1 MHNMKSSLPYI
12 ICVFILSLFF
22 ASCTKDFDEINTNP
36 HGFTTASDGSLF
48 NGVIQSLVLSGNEQ
62 FYINNEILYKQTQL
76 ASLTR
81 EAWGNFTLGTE
92 SMWGDYYHTL
102 SAIRELE
109 KRFDELPPSGERDN
123 MRAMLKVALAYKT
136 FKMTDIFGDMPFS
149 YAGYGFKDLEYL
161 RPKFDSQ
168 EYIYKYL
175 LDELKWCDENIDI
188 NAVTEQPFPTF
199 SAFDPLFRGADQM
212 LNWQKLANSLRLRY
226 ALRMSE
232 KEPELAGEI
241 IREIVENIRPVFTGY
256 NLQGYIG
263 ESACIWPSQMGFK
276 NESLNWSF
284 REHKNLRMGSN
295 IWHQLSSHDSIDG
308 SGIFDPRAYVF
319 FEGNNLNQWVAY
331 PQIPQINTPPSGG
344 IPYDSHRDQVG
355 AFGIKGD
362 DCIYSPFNYF
372 IVRDEDFMPIPII
385 TGAEVHFILAEAY
398 FRGIGLPLDPDQG
411 ETEYLNGLSSS
422 VDWWME
428 TASKSKLPLS
438 GIAFPDKIQIPSGLG
453 PFSVQNVFGL
463 WNVTTDE
470 EKLAFIYTQRWLDAF
485 RQPWEAYALARRT
498 KMTPRV
504 GDQINHYRMPYPP
517 SEVEYN
523 SVNWTEA
530 ITNQGGDSPEIKIW
544 WIP

>member
-1 MHNMKSSLPYI
+1 MKSSLPYI

-199 SAFDPLFRGADQM
+199 SAFDPLFRGSDQM

-241 IREIVENIRPVFTGY
+241 IREIVENIRPLFTGY

-372 IVRDEDFMPIPII
+372 TVRDEDFMPIPII

>member
-1 MHNMKSSLPYI
+1 MKSSLPYI

-199 SAFDPLFRGADQM
+199 SAFDPLFRGSDQM

-241 IREIVENIRPVFTGY
+241 IREIVENIRPLFTGY

>member
-1 MHNMKSSLPYI
+1 MKSSLPYI

-199 SAFDPLFRGADQM
+199 SAFDPLFRGSDQM

>member
-199 SAFDPLFRGADQM
+199 SAFDPLFRGSDQM

-241 IREIVENIRPVFTGY
+241 IREIVENIRPLFTGY

-372 IVRDEDFMPIPII
+372 TVRDEDFMPIPII

>member
-199 SAFDPLFRGADQM
+199 SAFDPLFRGSDQM

-372 IVRDEDFMPIPII
+372 TVRDEDFMPIPII